1 MARQNINIGTTAND
15 KTGDPLRT
23 SFIKTNANF
32 TELYANVATHNSNI
46 ATLTSNVATLTSE
59 IAAPIDFNDIL
70 NAPTDISEFTDN
82 ANLLSAETILT
93 SLSDIVITSNN
104 YSWTFGVDGSLS
116 LPSGHPVLF
125 GNGNSRIQAGMGF
138 HVNSEEGIS
147 LESVDVTDPNNP
159 VTYNWYF
166 STDGTI
172 IHPGNNV
179 TQNQTSATLC
189 TNGLETV
196 IYTSTGP
203 YQHAIKLFVI
213 AEGSEGG
220 SLETQACDVIAVKGY
235 VNNIV
240 HVTAYGV
247 TYSGATPLATF
258 DGRWNATTN
267 RIEITCLPTSLTNSV
282 TVKVHAIEITSS
294 D

>member
-15 KTGDPLRT
+15 RTGDPLRT
-23 SFIKTNANF
+23 AFIKTNANF
-32 TELYANVATHNSNI
+32 TELYANVAAH
-46 ATLTSNVATLTSE
+46 TSE
-59 IAAPIDFNDIL
+59 IGTLTINVSTLNNQIATPTDYADIL
-70 NAPTDISEFTDN
+70 NTPTDISEFTDTT
-82 ANLLSAETILT
+82 NLLSSSTILT
-93 SLSDIVITSNN
+93 SVSDIAITSNN
-104 YSWTFGVDGSLS
+104 YVWSFGIDGSLT
-116 LPSGHPVLF
+116 LPSGQPILF

-138 HVNSEEGIS
+138 HFNSEEGIT
-147 LESVDVTDPNNP
+147 LESVDTTNPNDP
-159 VTYNWYF
+159 VTYSWYF
-166 STDGTI
+166 GTDGSMV
-172 IHPGNNV
+172 HPGNNV
-179 TQNQTSATLC
+179 IQNQTNATLC
-189 TNGLETV
+189 TNGLETT

-213 AEGSEGG
+213 VEGSDSG
-220 SLETQACDVIAVKGY
+220 SWETQACDIIAVKGY

-267 RIEITCLPTSLTNSV
+267 RIEITCLPTSLTSSV
-282 TVKVHAIEITSS
+282 TAKVHAIEISSS